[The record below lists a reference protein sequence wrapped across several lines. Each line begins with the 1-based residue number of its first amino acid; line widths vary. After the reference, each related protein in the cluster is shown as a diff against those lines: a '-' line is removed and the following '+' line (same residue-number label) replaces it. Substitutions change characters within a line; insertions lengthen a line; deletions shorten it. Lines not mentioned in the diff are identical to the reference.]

1 MNDKIKTIYEL
12 QANICHALSHP
23 VRLHILDLL
32 SNSELSSSELLEV
45 LKIPKANLSQHLT
58 VLKDAG
64 ILKSRKDGQFQYLSL
79 AIPKIK
85 DACALV
91 GSILSERICEEE
103 KRMTE
108 LRKNI
113 NNKDKKS
120 KVSHKESNQ

>member
-1 MNDKIKTIYEL
+1 MNDKIKKIYEL

-32 SNSELSSSELLEV
+32 SNSELTSSELLEV

-91 GSILSERICEEE
+91 GNILSEQIFEEE
-103 KRMTE
+103 KRMIE

-113 NNKDKKS
+113 AIKDKKS
-120 KVSHKESNQ
+120 KNTLKENNQ